1 MSNERDR
8 LYLVEMLTAVT
19 RISYN
24 LDPFTVDE
32 WMKIEPLVAV
42 VCMNMI
48 VLGEGAYQLSPD
60 LKALEPDVPW
70 DDMKG
75 MRNRL
80 AHAYMR
86 VDLRRVWE
94 AATFEVPRLEAPLNR
109 LLASLGPEP
118 A

>member
-24 LDPFTVDE
+24 LGPFTVE
-32 WMKIEPLVAV
+32 KWMEIEPLVAV

-48 VLGEGAYQLSPD
+48 VLGEGAYRLSPD
-60 LKALEPDVPW
+60 LKAMEPGVPW

-75 MRNRL
+75 MRNKL

-86 VDLRRVWE
+86 ADLRRVWE
-94 AATFEVPRLEAPLNR
+94 AATFDVLCLEAPLKR

-118 A
+118 D